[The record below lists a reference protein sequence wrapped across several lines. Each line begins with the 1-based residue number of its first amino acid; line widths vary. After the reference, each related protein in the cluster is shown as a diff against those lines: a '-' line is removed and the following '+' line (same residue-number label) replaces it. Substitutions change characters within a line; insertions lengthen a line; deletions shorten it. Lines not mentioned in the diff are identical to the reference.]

1 MAAAK
6 TDEAILR
13 GENGLGKLLREKVEN
28 ADIDEELFHLVSL
41 KT

>member
-1 MAAAK
+1 M
-6 TDEAILR
+6 E
-13 GENGLGKLLREKVEN
+13 LGKLLREKVEN

>member
-1 MAAAK
+1 M
-6 TDEAILR
+6 EM
-13 GENGLGKLLREKVEN
+13 GKLLREKVEN